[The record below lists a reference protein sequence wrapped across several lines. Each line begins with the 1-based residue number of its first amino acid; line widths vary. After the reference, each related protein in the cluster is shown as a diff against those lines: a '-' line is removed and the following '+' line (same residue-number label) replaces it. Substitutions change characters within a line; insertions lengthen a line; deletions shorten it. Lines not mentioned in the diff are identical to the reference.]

1 MMDSK
6 TTINEKLLDGKPA
19 THGSS
24 KKDSSVL
31 EDAQSLWQ
39 ELRELSHDH
48 IQLATLEAQL
58 AVKGLVTM
66 IVAGMMMVILLSFA
80 WLGLI
85 ACIVLALYEYGVV
98 TNSATLILLTV
109 ALNLLLALI
118 LLGVIRSKSQYL
130 RFPATLRSL
139 KPMQS
144 EHRNMENK

>member
-1 MMDSK
+1 MDSK
-6 TTINEKLLDGKPA
+6 TTINEKMPDGKSA

-31 EDAQSLWQ
+31 EDVQSLWQ
-39 ELRELSHDH
+39 ELRELSHDY

-66 IVAGMMMVILLSFA
+66 IVAGVMMVILLSFA
-80 WLGLI
+80 WLGLV
-85 ACIVLALYEYGVV
+85 ASIVLALYEYGVV
-98 TNSATLILLTV
+98 TNSAILILLTV
-109 ALNLLLALI
+109 AFNLLLALI
-118 LLGVIRSKSQYL
+118 LLGVIRGKGQYL
-130 RFPATLRSL
+130 RFAATLRSL